1 MRTRLAED
9 ADGRVAAWGKGID
22 RHNDVAVR
30 GAFDSPLHAR
40 QHHARRSHNLLFG
53 TTLRDA
59 LIEVSFRSTNRDFP

>member
-1 MRTRLAED
+1 VLIRTRLAED

-22 RHNDVAVR
+22 RHNDVAVK
-30 GAFDSPLHAR
+30 GALSSLACS

-59 LIEVSFRSTNRDFP
+59 LIED